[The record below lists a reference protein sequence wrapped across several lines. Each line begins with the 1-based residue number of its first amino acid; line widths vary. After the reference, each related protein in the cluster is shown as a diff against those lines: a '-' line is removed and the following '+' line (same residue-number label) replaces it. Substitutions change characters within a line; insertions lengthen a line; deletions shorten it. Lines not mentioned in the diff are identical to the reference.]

1 MNNYFQN
8 MRLIFRLNSFFFIWL
23 SLVVISPP
31 GTAAWCADSPPTVKL
46 AAGIVQGTQEH
57 GVAVFR
63 GIPYAAPPVGNLRWQ
78 PPQPVQSWQGVRSAA
93 SFGPACPQPEVSELE
108 GGGDL
113 GKLAEDCLYL
123 NIWKPVNPPAK
134 KLPVLVWI
142 HGGGFLVGAGS
153 GPEYPGDKLARKGV
167 LVVSLNYRLG
177 PLGFLVHEDLEKE
190 SPAGVSGNYGL
201 LDQIAALQWIRNNIG
216 AFGGDPDRITLF
228 GESAGAA
235 SISLL
240 MLSPPAR
247 GLFHRAIMQSATA
260 TTLPYI
266 MPLAN
271 GSYDQARETGR
282 KLAAGL
288 GCEKGRDALAAM
300 RAKTPEEIMAA
311 ARSPLDDI
319 AFSNE
324 GLLFAPV
331 YDGRLIPGRPEI
343 LLAQGTQP
351 QMPVIIGT
359 NKDEATLFTGD
370 LSYKTY
376 KGWISKHFGSNEKE
390 IEKIYPLG
398 DETDF
403 LSAAN
408 RFLTALWFTEPAR
421 FLARVMTAKG
431 APVYRY
437 QFTRVPESFWMAGKG
452 AYHGVE
458 IPYVFGNVARD
469 DPSETDKMLS
479 ETITAYWIR
488 FAAQGNPNTA
498 GLTAW
503 PAYDRASEPYLELGE
518 SISVKSGLDRQ
529 ACDLIEKI
537 R

>member
-1 MNNYFQN
+1 MKT
-8 MRLIFRLNSFFFIWL
+8 FFLIWL
-23 SLVVISPP
+23 SLVVMTSP
-31 GTAAWCADSPPTVKL
+31 GAVGLCADTPPPVKF
-46 AAGIVQGTQEH
+46 GGGTVQGVQEE
-57 GVAVFR
+57 GAFVFR
-63 GIPYAAPPVGNLRWQ
+63 GIPYAAPPVGNLRWR
-78 PPQPVQSWQGVRSAA
+78 PPQPAPPWQGVRSAE
-93 SFGPACPQPEVSELE
+93 SFGPACPQPKVSELE

-123 NIWKPVNPPAK
+123 NIWKPVNPREK
-134 KLPVLVWI
+134 KLPVMVWI

-153 GPEYPGDKLARKGV
+153 GPEYPGGKLAQKGV

-177 PLGFLVHEDLEKE
+177 PLGFFVHEDLEKE
-190 SPAGVSGNYGL
+190 SPAGVAGNYGL
-201 LDQIAALQWIRNNIG
+201 LDQIAALQWIRMNIE

-235 SISLL
+235 AISLL
-240 MLSPPAR
+240 MLSPLAK
-247 GLFHRAIMQSATA
+247 GLFHRAVMQSATA

-271 GSYDQARETGR
+271 GSYTQARETGR

-288 GCEKGRDALAAM
+288 ECEKGKDTLAAM

-311 ARSPLDDI
+311 ARSPLQDI
-319 AFSNE
+319 AFSEE

-331 YDGRLIPGRPEI
+331 YDGWLIPGRPEK

-351 QMPVIIGT
+351 PMPVIIGT
-359 NKDEATLFTGD
+359 NKDEATLFTDD
-370 LSYKTY
+370 LTLKTY
-376 KGWISKHFGSNEKE
+376 KNWISKHFKGHEEEIYKE
-390 IEKIYPLG
+390 FPIRNG
-398 DETDF
+398 DDF
-403 LSAAN
+403 LSIAN

-421 FLARVMTAKG
+421 FLARSMTARG

-437 QFTRVPESFWMAGKG
+437 QFTHVPNNFWMSGMG

-458 IPYVFGNVARD
+458 IPYVFGNVDKD
-469 DPSETDKMLS
+469 DPTATDKRLS
-479 ETITAYWIR
+479 EAITDYWVR
-488 FAAQGNPNTA
+488 FAAQGNPNGP
-498 GLTAW
+498 GLPAW
-503 PAYDRASEPYLELGE
+503 PVYDRAAEPYLELGE
-518 SISVKSGLDRQ
+518 SIFVKSDLDRQ

>member
-1 MNNYFQN
+1 MKTFF
-8 MRLIFRLNSFFFIWL
+8 LILL
-23 SLVVISPP
+23 SLVVITSP
-31 GTAAWCADSPPTVKL
+31 GAVGWCADIPPSVKF
-46 AAGIVQGTQEH
+46 GGGTVQGVQEE
-57 GVAVFR
+57 GAFVFR
-63 GIPYAAPPVGNLRWQ
+63 GIPYAAPPVGNLRWR
-78 PPQPVQSWQGVRSAA
+78 PPQPAPPWQGVRSAA

-123 NIWKPVNPPAK
+123 NIWKPTNPPEK
-134 KLPVLVWI
+134 KLPVMVWI

-153 GPEYPGDKLARKGV
+153 GPEYPGGKLAQKGV

-177 PLGFLVHEDLEKE
+177 SLGFLVHEDLEKE
-190 SPAGVSGNYGL
+190 SPADFAGNYGL
-201 LDQIAALQWIRNNIG
+201 LDQIAALQWIRKNID

-240 MLSPPAR
+240 MLSPQAK
-247 GLFHRAIMQSATA
+247 GLFNRAIMQSATA

-271 GSYDQARETGR
+271 GSYAQAQETGR

-288 GCEKGRDALAAM
+288 GCEKGKDTLAAM
-300 RAKTPEEIMAA
+300 RAKTPAEIMAA
-311 ARSPLDDI
+311 ARSPIDDI
-319 AFSNE
+319 AFSSE

-331 YDGRLIPGRPEI
+331 YDGLLIPGRPEK
-343 LLAQGTQP
+343 LLAQGAQP
-351 QMPVIIGT
+351 PIPVIIGT
-359 NKDEATLFTGD
+359 NRDEATIFTAD
-370 LSYKTY
+370 LSLTTY
-376 KGWISKHFGSNEKE
+376 KNWISKHFGGHEKDIYKIFPSQNEG
-390 IEKIYPLG
+390 Y
-398 DETDF
+398 F

-421 FLARVMTAKG
+421 FLARSMTAIG
-431 APVYRY
+431 GPVYRY
-437 QFTRVPESFWMAGKG
+437 QFTHVPDSFWMAGMG

-458 IPYVFGNVARD
+458 IPYVFGNID
-469 DPSETDKMLS
+469 KDGPSATDKRLS
-479 ETITAYWIR
+479 EAMMDYWVR
-488 FAAQGNPNTA
+488 FAVQGNPNAA
-498 GLTAW
+498 GLPAW
-503 PAYDRASEPYLELGE
+503 PVYDRAAEPYLELGE
-518 SISVKSGLDRQ
+518 SISVKSDLDRQ

>member
-1 MNNYFQN
+1 
-8 MRLIFRLNSFFFIWL
+8 MRLHFQLKTFFLIWL
-23 SLVVISPP
+23 SLVVITYP
-31 GTAAWCADSPPTVKL
+31 GAVGWCADSPPPVKS
-46 AAGIVQGTQEH
+46 GDGSVQGVQED
-57 GVAVFR
+57 GVFVFR
-63 GIPYAAPPVGNLRWQ
+63 GIPYAAPPIGNLRWRS
-78 PPQPVQSWQGVRSAA
+78 PQPATPWQGVRSAA

-123 NIWKPVNPPAK
+123 NIWKPANHPGK
-134 KLPVLVWI
+134 KLPVIVWI

-153 GPEYPGDKLARKGV
+153 GPEYPGGKLAQKGV

-177 PLGFLVHEDLEKE
+177 PLGFLVHEELEQE
-190 SPAGVSGNYGL
+190 SPAGVAGNYGL
-201 LDQIAALQWIRNNIG
+201 LDQIAALQWIRKNIS
-216 AFGGDPDRITLF
+216 AFGGDPDQITLF

-235 SISLL
+235 AISLL
-240 MLSPPAR
+240 MLSPQAK

-271 GSYDQARETGR
+271 GSYAQARETGR

-288 GCEKGRDALAAM
+288 KCDKGKDTLAAM
-300 RAKTPEEIMAA
+300 RAKTPAEIMAA

-319 AFSNE
+319 AFSSE

-331 YDGRLIPGRPEI
+331 YDGRLIPGRPEK

-351 QMPVIIGT
+351 PIPVIIGT
-359 NKDEATLFTGD
+359 NRDEATLFTTD

-376 KGWISKHFGSNEKE
+376 RDWLARHFGGHEKE
-390 IEKIYPLG
+390 IYKMFPLG
-398 DETDF
+398 DENNF
-403 LSAAN
+403 LPAAN

-421 FLARVMTAKG
+421 FLARSMTVRG

-437 QFTRVPESFWMAGKG
+437 QFTHVPSNFWMSGMG

-458 IPYVFGNVARD
+458 IPYVFGNIEKES
-469 DPSETDKMLS
+469 PSATDKILS
-479 ETITAYWIR
+479 EAMMDYWIR
-488 FAAQGNPNTA
+488 FAAQGNPNAA
-498 GLTAW
+498 GLPAW
-503 PAYDRASEPYLELGE
+503 PLYQRAAEPYLELGE
-518 SISVKSGLDRQ
+518 SISVKSGLERQ

>member
-1 MNNYFQN
+1 MQRSLRMKLMTAVF
-8 MRLIFRLNSFFFIWL
+8 LILLALIL
-23 SLVVISPP
+23 ISPS
-31 GTAAWCADSPPTVKL
+31 GTAGWCGESPPTVEL
-46 AAGIVQGTQEH
+46 AAGIVQGTQED
-57 GVAVFR
+57 GVSVFR
-63 GIPYAAPPVGNLRWQ
+63 GIPYAAPPVGDLRWR
-78 PPQPVQSWQGVRSAA
+78 PPQPVQPWQGVRGAA

-123 NIWKPVNPPAK
+123 NIWKPANSGEK
-134 KLPVLVWI
+134 KLPVMVWI
-142 HGGGFLVGAGS
+142 HGGAFMVGAGS
-153 GPEYPGDKLARKGV
+153 GTEYPGDKLAQKGV

-190 SPAGVSGNYGL
+190 SPERVSGNYGL
-201 LDQIAALQWIRNNIG
+201 RDQLAALQWIRKNIA

-240 MLSPPAR
+240 MLSPQAR

-271 GSYDQARETGR
+271 GSYAQARETGR
-282 KLAAGL
+282 KLTAAL
-288 GCEKGRDALAAM
+288 GCEKGKDTLAAM
-300 RAKTPEEIMAA
+300 RAKTPAEIMAA

-319 AFSNE
+319 AFSDE

-331 YDGRLIPGRPEI
+331 YDGRLIPGRPEK
-343 LLAQGTQP
+343 LLAQGTEP
-351 QMPVIIGT
+351 QIPVIIGT
-359 NKDEATLFTGD
+359 NRDEATLFTTD
-370 LSYKTY
+370 LSNKTY
-376 KGWISKHFGSNEKE
+376 KSWISKHFGAHEKE
-390 IEKIYPLG
+390 IYKIFPLG
-398 DETDF
+398 MEANF
-403 LSAAN
+403 LTAAN
-408 RFLTALWFTEPAR
+408 PLLTALWFTEPAR
-421 FLARVMTAKG
+421 FLARALTAKG

-437 QFTRVPESFWMAGKG
+437 QFTHVPNSFWMAGMG

-458 IPYVFGNVARD
+458 IPYVFGNVD
-469 DPSETDKMLS
+469 KDGPSATDKRLS
-479 ETITAYWIR
+479 KTIMDYWIS
-488 FAAQGNPNTA
+488 FAAQGNPNAA
-498 GLTAW
+498 GLPTW
-503 PAYDRASEPYLELGE
+503 PVYDCAAEPYLEFGE
-518 SISVKSGLDRQ
+518 SLSVKSGLDRQ